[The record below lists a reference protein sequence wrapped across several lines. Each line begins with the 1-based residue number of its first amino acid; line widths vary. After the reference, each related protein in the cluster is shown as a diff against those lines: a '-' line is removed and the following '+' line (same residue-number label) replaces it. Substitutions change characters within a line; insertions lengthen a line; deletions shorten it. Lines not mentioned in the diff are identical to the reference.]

1 MNKVMLIGNVG
12 KNPDVRYYDK
22 DQCVAQV
29 SLATTE
35 RGYTLPNGTH
45 VPERTDWHNIV
56 FYKGLAK
63 TVDKGDKLYVE
74 GKLRYRFYDDKKG
87 VRKSVTEIYADSMEL
102 LSPKKTEV
110 KQEEQIKNS
119 NVSNEDNVLPF

>member
-1 MNKVMLIGNVG
+1 M
-12 KNPDVRYYDK
+12 
-22 DQCVAQV
+22 
-29 SLATTE
+29 
-35 RGYTLPNGTH
+35 
-45 VPERTDWHNIV
+45 

-63 TVDKGDKLYVE
+63 TVEKYVTKGDKLYVE